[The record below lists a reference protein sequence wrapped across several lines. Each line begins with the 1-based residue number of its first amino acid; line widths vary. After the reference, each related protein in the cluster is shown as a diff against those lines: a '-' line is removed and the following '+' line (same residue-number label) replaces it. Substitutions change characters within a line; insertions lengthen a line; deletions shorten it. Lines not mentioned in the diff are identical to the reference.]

1 MSGSTTWLIVISP
14 FGPHQ
19 TGDLISDAGLVAAI
33 LGSEN
38 RKKVEQFAVSGGTYT
53 AGSGTGTT
61 TGTTTVAGGSGGA
74 GTGLTAAQ
82 SAALT
87 QATAAEAT
95 DAAAIASQGTLIAA
109 LQSQLASGSGA
120 AVTTGTLVATGTSQ
134 ATAAA
139 LPNTINVVTSTPAG
153 AGVILPAGG
162 QCVVENKDPANPLL
176 VYPPAGAAIGSGATN
191 APAQIVPG
199 GTAVFSSINATQWY
213 SE

>member
-1 MSGSTTWLIVISP
+1 MSGSSTVTELIVISP

-38 RKKVEQFAVSGGTYT
+38 RKKVQQFSVSGGTYT

-82 SAALT
+82 L
-87 QATAAEAT
+87 
-95 DAAAIASQGTLIAA
+95 AAIANEPVDATAIAA
-109 LQSQLASGSGA
+109 QATQIASLQSALAGGSGA
-120 AVTTGTLVATGTSQ
+120 AVTTGTLMAAGTSQ

-139 LPNTINVVTSTPAG
+139 LPNTINVVTSTPSG

-162 QCVVENKDPANPLL
+162 QCVVENKDPANALL

>member
-19 TGDLISDAGLVAAI
+19 TGDLISDAGIVAAI

-38 RKKVEQFAVSGGTYT
+38 RKKVQQLSVSGGTYT

-74 GTGLTAAQ
+74 GTALTAAQ
-82 SAALT
+82 L
-87 QATAAEAT
+87 
-95 DAAAIASQGTLIAA
+95 AAIANEPVDATAIAA
-109 LQSQLASGSGA
+109 QATQIASLQSALAGGSGA
-120 AVTTGTLVATGTSQ
+120 AVTTGTLMAAGTSQ

-139 LPNTINVVTSTPAG
+139 LPNTINVVTSTPSG

-162 QCVVENKDPANPLL
+162 QCVVENKDPANALL

-199 GTAVFSSINATQWY
+199 GTAVFSALNATQWF